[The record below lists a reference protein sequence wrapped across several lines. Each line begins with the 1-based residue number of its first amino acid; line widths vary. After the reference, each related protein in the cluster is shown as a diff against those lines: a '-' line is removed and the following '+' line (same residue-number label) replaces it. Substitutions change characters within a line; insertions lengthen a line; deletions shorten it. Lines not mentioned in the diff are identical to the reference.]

1 MIEYLYIIPAA
12 LIAIVLHELG
22 HALVSVWLGDPTPKF
37 EGRLTL
43 NPIKHIDPIGIICL
57 IIMGFGWAKPVR
69 IDPTYYKNKK
79 IGMTLVGLAGPLMN
93 FIVAIF
99 SFIMIGIMIYIDSF
113 FANTIV
119 YIVNKF
125 FTYLAFINIGLGL
138 FNLIPIPPLDGSK
151 IIGVVL
157 PQRAYE
163 EYMRYQNYGIY
174 FMIGFMLLILIL
186 QNFGFD
192 SPVSVVIDS
201 VFNFF
206 FEITEK
212 IVLKIIN

>member
-119 YIVNKF
+119 YIVNKI